1 MALTSSPSPSALS
14 SSLSGAKVLIT
25 GASSG
30 IGAATAEAFAAQR
43 ASLFLVSRRLEQLEA
58 VAANCREQGAARV
71 QVARLDVSD
80 AEAVDAFFRE
90 YAPDLRGLSHLI
102 NNAGLA
108 LERQALQ
115 DSSWIDIQK
124 MLDTNLRGLV
134 QITHLALPEL
144 IKTSGHVVNIGSVT
158 GLWMY
163 AGGAVYGAT
172 KAAVR
177 MFSEGLR
184 LDLMGHK
191 VRVTNIEP
199 GMVESDFSLVR
210 FKGDAPKA
218 AQVYAG
224 VDALQ
229 PSDIAEAIVWS
240 CGRPAR
246 VNVHEMILMPQ
257 AQAGALFFDRK

>member
-1 MALTSSPSPSALS
+1 LAK
-14 SSLSGAKVLIT
+14 AKVLIT

-30 IGAATAEAFAAQR
+30 IGAATAEAFAAQGAQLILLARRQEKLAEVAEKCR
-43 ASLFLVSRRLEQLEA
+43 AL
-58 VAANCREQGAARV
+58 GATKVRTAK
-71 QVARLDVSD
+71 LDVGQVTEVED
-80 AEAVDAFFRE
+80 YFKTHHAELR
-90 YAPDLRGLSHLI
+90 DLTHLI

-115 DSSWIDIQK
+115 DSAWADIQQ

-134 QITHLALPEL
+134 QVTRLALPHL
-144 IKTSGHVVNIGSVT
+144 IENSGHVVNIGSVT
-158 GLWMY
+158 GIWMY

-177 MFSEGLR
+177 LFSEGLR

-224 VDALQ
+224 VEALQ
-229 PSDIAEAIVWS
+229 PQDIAEAILWS
-240 CGRPAR
+240 CNRPAH

>member
-1 MALTSSPSPSALS
+1 MAR
-14 SSLSGAKVLIT
+14 AKVLIT

-30 IGAATAEAFAAQR
+30 IGAATAEAFAVEG
-43 ASLFLVSRRLEQLEA
+43 ASLVLASRRLEKLQG
-58 VAANCREQGAARV
+58 VAENCRRLGASAV
-71 QVARLDVSD
+71 EIASLDVSD
-80 AEAVDAFFRE
+80 AAAIDNFFQSH
-90 YAPDLRGLSHLI
+90 ASQLQDLSHLI

-115 DSSWIDIQK
+115 DSSWSDIQQ
-124 MLDTNLRGLV
+124 MLDTNLRGLIQV
-134 QITHLALPEL
+134 THHALPRL
-144 IKTSGHVVNIGSVT
+144 IENSGHVVNIGSVT

-177 MFSEGLR
+177 LFSEGLR

-224 VDALQ
+224 VEALK
-229 PSDIAEAIVWS
+229 PRDIAEAIVWS
-240 CGRPAR
+240 CDRPTH

>member
-1 MALTSSPSPSALS
+1 MAVHQVASSTPNRSPLA
-14 SSLSGAKVLIT
+14 GAKVLIT

-30 IGAATAEAFAAQR
+30 IGAATAEAFAAQG
-43 ASLFLVSRRLEQLEA
+43 ASLIL
-58 VAANCREQGAARV
+58 
-71 QVARLDVSD
+71 VARREAKLREIAERCRDLGASAVECSQLDVGNVES
-80 AEAVDAFFRE
+80 VDEFFKVH
-90 YAPDLRGLSHLI
+90 ADKLRGLSHLI

-115 DSSWIDIQK
+115 DSSWLDIQQ

-134 QITHLALPEL
+134 QVTRLALPQL
-144 IKTSGHVVNIGSVT
+144 IQSSGHVVNIGSVT
-158 GLWMY
+158 GIWMY

-177 MFSEGLR
+177 LFSEGLR
-184 LDLMGHK
+184 LDLMGHR

-224 VDALQ
+224 VEALQ
-229 PSDIAEAIVWS
+229 PRDIADAIVWS
-240 CGRPAR
+240 CNRPAH